1 MEDIKDDCHASDTH
15 EIEWR
20 KSEVKPRDT
29 GADLSVSH
37 QCGVFSHQDV
47 GAEEEDEGV
56 AEAQEGPVQKGFEG
70 QHGIFT
76 DVSDEGKEYYVIL
89 IWRENE
95 NN

>member
-1 MEDIKDDCHASDTH
+1 MKT
-15 EIEWR
+15 
-20 KSEVKPRDT
+20 RDA

-37 QCGVFSHQDV
+37 QRGVFSHQDV

-76 DVSDEGKEYYVIL
+76 DVSDEEKDYHFIL
-89 IWRENE
+89 IWGENE
-95 NN
+95 NIKTDSNFHYSQY